1 MVAIIMVSGLGFA
14 LVVERLMVY
23 SRASVPMQ
31 VLAGEVRQHISVGR
45 LDLAIAACRR
55 YEAVVSDVYAM
66 AIEQKLGPYEDPDE
80 FVCRRDPD
88 SLVDSAQCANCP
100 LNTNCFAI
108 MEADILDAER
118 KLVDDA

>member
-1 MVAIIMVSGLGFA
+1 VVLQPDPFAWMDDWEHSAWLQEHEKAQLGM
-14 LVVERLMVY
+14 LPDDDYIESLTWM
-23 SRASVPMQ
+23 M
-31 VLAGEVRQHISVGR
+31 
-45 LDLAIAACRR
+45 
-55 YEAVVSDVYAM
+55 AV
-66 AIEQKLGPYEDPDE
+66 EQKLGPYEDPDE
-80 FVCRRDPD
+80 FVCREDPD